1 MVAGAYPVVSNALSL
16 GDIESNSN
24 LNQPLRAK
32 IQLLSASP
40 QEANQLQV
48 RIAPQSVFN
57 RVGIERPRYLDNLR
71 FTSSV
76 ENGKPVI
83 LITSDTPITEPFVNF
98 LVEVS
103 WPQGQLLKEYTVMLD
118 PPVLMQP
125 GTALAGNEATVRA
138 EPRTTGVVNRP
149 APQPAQANR
158 QVVQPQP
165 QPRPQ
170 SQPQRQQ
177 VAAAQ
182 PTARPVPVQAVP
194 SRQPAPA
201 ARQPAPVASGS
212 RTYRVRTG
220 DTLYRIA
227 SRMRQPG
234 TNVDQ
239 VMMALYRANPN
250 AFINENI
257 NGLKSGSVLKAPSA
271 ADAQSLSRAQ
281 ARKQVRQQYSQWK
294 QFRSTLAK
302 QTVPQQAAPSG
313 TGRSSPTPTQ
323 QAGNADKARLEVL
336 GSQSQT
342 DSGGASAAGREALG
356 KLEKELALARESM
369 VTRERENQ
377 ELQSRVK
384 ELESMLRQ
392 KNRLIALRDDQLAQL
407 QSQLSGKPVVSA
419 ATVPDDGAGADDMAM
434 VGSDQPS
441 SLSSGNIQR
450 PVTPS
455 QTDASAMDG
464 NQDAD
469 IQNYVGNVTNP
480 ENRIV
485 RAQEPVQATDGTV
498 AEPRLTPAQM
508 AQKQLQEAR
517 DAARKAAAD
526 TAQGLN
532 NTGNTGA
539 EAETNTSPFAD
550 GQQGGS
556 DILGLLTSPMAAKIG
571 AGALASLLLLYL
583 LSRLLGRRKAAAA
596 RDEPIVDEAHAAFNA
611 RPDDDD
617 RFREL
622 EQQLDRAENPESF
635 DDPFGMSRNE
645 EPAGERE
652 FARSDRDDA
661 VTANDEPQEEDEVL
675 MEANVYIAYG
685 LHQQAESELKKALE
699 KHPERLDYRHK
710 LLENYFAANN
720 REAFDEHA
728 QAFLDARGASRD
740 SGFWKEIADWGR
752 KISPDNPIYSAS
764 GSSSAPAVGMAAAGV
779 AAAGAVA
786 AAVAGRD
793 SQAAEPENVAGDVH
807 ELADKPAVDSFAG
820 DDLGLDDFEFDLD
833 ELERELGESGSG
845 LSGFED
851 DLGDDLD
858 RVGDGLEAAGHE
870 MADTLVGDD
879 DYSLDD
885 LGEDLQHELIHGN
898 ETVGL
903 PQDDGFDLPEPE
915 MAAAPQQAVH
925 TEHTDL
931 FDDEVEPLDFDSL
944 LGDSGQEPAAG
955 EDSGLGGMAAAGVA
969 AAAGAASAMLMGRDG
984 EDGTHPPA
992 HDQDDTL
999 DFDFDQDLSA
1009 SASTEPVDAMGTDPM
1024 DTGLDDLDFDLGLD
1038 EPMGDAHDA
1047 GAQAAAAAAGAAD
1060 AGKEKV
1066 TNLNLHLDQHS
1077 GLRKILPEDTFYTT
1091 PDADADNPDDAW
1103 LGDIDDA
1110 LSFLDTP
1117 DDELDLHEAH
1127 ISTKLDLA
1135 RAYLDMGDIE
1145 GARSTLEEVMV
1156 EGNDNQRRE
1165 AETLL
1170 HQTG

>member
-1 MVAGAYPVVSNALSL
+1 MKKQALSLAVVVAGAYPVVSNALSL

-71 FTSSV
+71 FTSLV

-149 APQPAQANR
+149 APQPAQVNR

-165 QPRPQ
+165 RPQ
-170 SQPQRQQ
+170 PQQPQRQQ
-177 VAAAQ
+177 VAAQ
-182 PTARPVPVQAVP
+182 PAARPAPVQAVP

-201 ARQPAPVASGS
+201 ARQAAPVAAN

-220 DTLYRIA
+220 DTLYKIA

-257 NGLKSGSVLKAPSA
+257 NGLKSGSVLQAPST

-313 TGRSSPTPTQ
+313 SGRSSASPAE
-323 QAGNADKARLEVL
+323 QAGNADKARRLEVL
-336 GSQSQT
+336 GSQSRA
-342 DSGGASAAGREALG
+342 DSGGVSAAGKEAMG
-356 KLEKELALARESM
+356 RLEKELALARESL
-369 VTRERENQ
+369 VTRQRENQ
-377 ELQSRVK
+377 ELQSKVQ
-384 ELESMLRQ
+384 ELESILRQ

-407 QSQLSGKPVVSA
+407 QSQLSGQPVA
-419 ATVPDDGAGADDMAM
+419 RGATAPQEGVVAGTMDEA
-434 VGSDQPS
+434 GNGQPS
-441 SLSSGNIQR
+441 SSTSGNIQR
-450 PVTPS
+450 PAS
-455 QTDASAMDG
+455 QPEPVDAPAADG
-464 NQDAD
+464 GQDAD

-480 ENRIV
+480 ENRVV
-485 RAQEPVQATDGTV
+485 RAQESVPTDSGSP
-498 AEPRLTPAQM
+498 EPRLTPAQM
-508 AQKQLQEAR
+508 AQRQLQEAR
-517 DAARKAAAD
+517 DAARKAAAN
-526 TAQGLN
+526 TAQGLSN
-532 NTGNTGA
+532 NTDRTRTAADSTPENSTA
-539 EAETNTSPFAD
+539 SPFAD
-550 GQQGGS
+550 EQQGGG

-583 LSRLLGRRKAAAA
+583 LSRLLGRRKAAAV
-596 RDEPIVDEAHAAFNA
+596 RDEPLVDETHAAAFNA
-611 RPDDDD
+611 PQDDDD
-617 RFREL
+617 HFREL
-622 EQQLDRAENPESF
+622 EQQLDRAESRESF
-635 DDPFGMSRNE
+635 DDPFGMSR
-645 EPAGERE
+645 PADPVEGHKSSRP
-652 FARSDRDDA
+652 DPDDA
-661 VTANDEPQEEDEVL
+661 VRANEPHDEDEVL

-720 REAFDEHA
+720 REAFDEQA
-728 QAFLDARGASRD
+728 QAFLDTRGASRD

-752 KISPDNPIYSAS
+752 KISPDNVLYSKS
-764 GSSSAPAVGMAAAGV
+764 GGSSAAGVAAAGI

-786 AAVAGRD
+786 AAVANHD
-793 SQAAEPENVAGDVH
+793 SQADGPGTIAAGDGH
-807 ELADKPAVDSFAG
+807 ELVEKPAVDSFAG

-833 ELERELGESGSG
+833 ELERELGESGDG

-870 MADTLVGDD
+870 MADTLVGDG

-885 LGEDLQHELIHGN
+885 LGEDLQQELMHGT
-898 ETVGL
+898 ETVEHL
-903 PQDDGFDLPEPE
+903 QDDGFDLP
-915 MAAAPQQAVH
+915 APQSV
-925 TEHTDL
+925 HTDL

-944 LGDSGQEPAAG
+944 LGDSGQQPVA
-955 EDSGLGGMAAAGVA
+955 EDSGIA
-969 AAAGAASAMLMGRDG
+969 AAAGAAAAGAVSAMLMGHDG
-984 EDGTHPPA
+984 EPEA
-992 HDQDDTL
+992 HQPVQDQEDTL
-999 DFDFDQDLSA
+999 DFDFDQDLPA
-1009 SASTEPVDAMGTDPM
+1009 SAQPVV
-1024 DTGLDDLDFDLGLD
+1024 DTIGADSVDGSLGDDLDFDLGLD
-1038 EPMGDAHDA
+1038 EPLDDAHEA
-1047 GAQAAAAAAGAAD
+1047 GIQAVAVASAAD
-1060 AGKEKV
+1060 AGNEKV

-1077 GLRKILPEDTFYTT
+1077 GLRKILPDDTFYTT
-1091 PDADADNPDDAW
+1091 PDADNPDDAW

-1135 RAYLDMGDIE
+1135 RAYLDMGDVE